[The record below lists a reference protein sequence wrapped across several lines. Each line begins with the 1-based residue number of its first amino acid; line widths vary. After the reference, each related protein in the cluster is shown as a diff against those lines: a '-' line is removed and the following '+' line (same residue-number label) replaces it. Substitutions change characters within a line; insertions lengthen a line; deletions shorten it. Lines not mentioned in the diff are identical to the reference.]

1 MSALRYV
8 RIIRMGSMVEPSRV
22 KRRGARKELTA
33 LQDGDWIEGVLT
45 KPVRVGDGFRLR
57 VFIHNGQACRRLY
70 ITSPVV
76 TIQADQVLTCEVRY
90 MFLRVPAFDSKT
102 GRPQT

>member
-1 MSALRYV
+1 MNALSYV

-57 VFIHNGQACRRLY
+57 VFITMAKLVGAF
-70 ITSPVV
+70 TS
-76 TIQADQVLTCEVRY
+76 L
-90 MFLRVPAFDSKT
+90 
-102 GRPQT
+102 PQW